1 MGTLSL
7 KSPEKAA
14 ERLKL
19 SLNSYKDR
27 SKPLQPAT
35 VRADDI
41 SINPFISLKK
51 EPRQSVESWICQTF
65 PKTFNKMQPLPL
77 ATGIQQAAIQAMPL
91 TLNSA
96 ELVSFLRQWTRSPA
110 YLEALA
116 EPGAMRCDLNSNP
129 IEPVKDG
136 VKKWAEQML
145 LTHRPH

>member
-19 SLNSYKDR
+19 SLNSFKDR
-27 SKPLQPAT
+27 NKQRPTAT
-35 VRADDI
+35 VKMGEV
-41 SINPFISLKK
+41 STVPFISLKK

-65 PKTFNKMQPLPL
+65 PKTFSKMQPLPL
-77 ATGIQQAAIQAMPL
+77 ATGIQQAAIQAMPP
-91 TLNSA
+91 TVNSA

-110 YLEALA
+110 YLKALA
-116 EPGAMRCDLNSNP
+116 EPGAMRCDLNSNS

-145 LTHRPH
+145 LIHRPH